1 MFPYNIYQ
9 EKECECLKET
19 ETKYYDKLFKNDKD
33 SSYNPWNPLP
43 HIINV
48 GKHKKACLNKSYHS
62 ENGRT
67 LSNSMKA

>member
-33 SSYNPWNPLP
+33 SSYNPWNPLA

-48 GKHKKACLNKSYHS
+48 GKH
-62 ENGRT
+62 
-67 LSNSMKA
+67 